1 MEIITTYFS
10 ENIPLDST
18 FIHLVDFYASKLII
32 EESVKNYLK
41 KSDKIVQY
49 LSKKKY
55 ANLQNFSKLFD
66 YNFIKYDCLRLVSPD
81 FGLKKKYSTLMNKVF
96 LQF

>member
-1 MEIITTYFS
+1 MFHWIK
-10 ENIPLDST
+10 
-18 FIHLVDFYASKLII
+18 LVEKSASKLII
-32 EESVKNYLK
+32 DESVKNYLK

-81 FGLKKKYSTLMNKVF
+81 FDLKKNIPHYWV
-96 LQF
+96 

>member
-1 MEIITTYFS
+1 MFHWIK
-10 ENIPLDST
+10 
-18 FIHLVDFYASKLII
+18 LVEKSASKLII
-32 EESVKNYLK
+32 DESVKNYLK

-55 ANLQNFSKLFD
+55 VNLQKFSKLFD

-81 FGLKKKYSTLMNKVF
+81 FGLKKNIPHY
-96 LQF
+96 

>member
-1 MEIITTYFS
+1 MFHW
-10 ENIPLDST
+10 LK
-18 FIHLVDFYASKLII
+18 LVEKSASKLII
-32 EESVKNYLK
+32 DESVKNYLK

-55 ANLQNFSKLFD
+55 ANLQKFSKLFD

-81 FGLKKKYSTLMNKVF
+81 FGLNKNIPHY
-96 LQF
+96 

>member
-1 MEIITTYFS
+1 MFHWIK
-10 ENIPLDST
+10 
-18 FIHLVDFYASKLII
+18 LVEKSASKLII
-32 EESVKNYLK
+32 DESVKNYLK

-81 FGLKKKYSTLMNKVF
+81 FDLKKNIP
-96 LQF
+96 Q

>member
-1 MEIITTYFS
+1 MFHWIK
-10 ENIPLDST
+10 
-18 FIHLVDFYASKLII
+18 LVEKSASKLII
-32 EESVKNYLK
+32 DESVKNYLK

-81 FGLKKKYSTLMNKVF
+81 FDLKKKYSTLIPTHISFDNPSHV
-96 LQF
+96 